1 MKKLFYGALFT
12 LLCMKLVAQNS
23 NVVLY
28 TENGER
34 FYAIMNGQRMND
46 EPVTNLKVQ
55 DLNQPAYQLKVI
67 FENKDLGE
75 MNKNLYLEQN
85 VEAVYA
91 IKMDKKGSYKLAFRS
106 SVPMAQAAP
115 PVAQQQVVHW
125 GAPQAVAPDVQPA
138 GTTTTTIVE
147 ETVTTSTTANG
158 TGMSTNV
165 TTPDGENVSMNVSTD
180 GFGFNM
186 NVQTGT
192 TTGSQTLAGSSTV
205 TTTTTTTTT
214 SNQTGNVVV
223 AEPVYEPAPCA
234 MLNNSD
240 FEAAKG
246 SIKSKTFED
255 SKLTTA
261 KQVTKANCLSASQVK
276 SIMELFTYESSKLEY
291 AKFAYP
297 FCYEQNKY
305 YLVNDAFGFESSI
318 DELDEFLQ
326 AQR

>member
-1 MKKLFYGALFT
+1 MFFAAMLSLLF
-12 LLCMKLVAQNS
+12 MKLAAQNS

-67 FENKDLGE
+67 FENKNLGE
-75 MNKNLYLEQN
+75 MNKNLYLEEN

-91 IKMDKKGSYKLAFRS
+91 VKMDKKGSYKLAFRS
-106 SVPMAQAAP
+106 SVPIAQAAP
-115 PVAQQQVVHW
+115 PAPQQQIVVW
-125 GAPQAVAPDVQPA
+125 GAPAPVAQNVQPA
-138 GTTTTTIVE
+138 PAATTTTTVVE
-147 ETVTTSTTANG
+147 ETVTTTTNANG
-158 TGMSTNV
+158 NGMSTNV
-165 TTPDGENVSMNVSTD
+165 TTPDGENVSMNVSAD

-186 NVQTGT
+186 NIQTGSN
-192 TTGSQTLAGSSTV
+192 TGTQTVAGSSTV

-214 SNQTGNVVV
+214 SSPAPAVV
-223 AEPVYEPAPCA
+223 AEPVYEPAPCS

-246 SIKSKTFED
+246 SIKGKTFED

-261 KQVTKANCLSASQVK
+261 KQVTKANCLSAAQIK
-276 SIMELFTYESSKLEY
+276 SIMDLFTYESSKLEY

-305 YLVNDAFGFESSI
+305 YQVNDAFGFESSI

-326 AQR
+326 SQR